1 MTTKCGFIAIVG
13 RPNVGK
19 STLINNIIGQKISI
33 TTRKPQ
39 TTRNNILGV
48 KTVGDEQLVFV
59 DTPGMHVNE
68 PRNLNRTMNK
78 TAASALRDVDA
89 VAFVVECNRWNDDD
103 ELVLEKVKKKNC
115 PIILLLNKV
124 DKIANKGDVLT
135 FISLMQEKLNFH
147 SIIPISAVKGTQ
159 VDRFLTLLSEIIPE
173 SPHYFE
179 KEQITDKNLSFQIQ
193 ELIREK
199 LFICLGD
206 ELPYSLTV
214 IVEKIEDTEKL
225 LRVNALIMIER
236 AGQKKIVVGAKG
248 ENLKKVGT
256 QSRMELENI
265 LGKKVYIGLWVK
277 VKDNWADNDKLLKQF
292 GISDI

>member
-19 STLINNIIGQKISI
+19 STLMNNIIGQKISI